1 MFLIKNKIDS
11 SAYNNKALNS
21 WNTTHP
27 IQLYERV
34 LGAAD
39 TLSLVRTGKSTSDLV
54 PIQVFHRQME
64 VVRTVHTGPVWW
76 HADKEI
82 ISFLNHKSQQ
92 ERKQKWKWIW
102 CSLYSW
108 RARHHSEEVFE
119 KQRLWLTSISSRSV
133 ASLILNLA
141 SSNSW
146 LLELKKPLRVVS
158 MSNR

>member
-1 MFLIKNKIDS
+1 MPTIIKP
-11 SAYNNKALNS
+11 
-21 WNTTHP
+21 WTRE
-27 IQLYERV
+27 IQLTPSSSMKECWVQLTHSPLSELANRHR
-34 LGAAD
+34 
-39 TLSLVRTGKSTSDLV
+39 TLSPSKSFTDRWKSWGQLTRALFS
-54 PIQVFHRQME
+54 QNKKY
-64 VVRTVHTGPVWW
+64 WW